1 MGHGLWINAMRKSWS
16 TTSKRGCSIDDQELP
31 ITFQYRIARHIVAAP
46 VSSSPGAAL
55 FEAGVQFKRERRV
68 YQAREAFMAALAQE
82 PELAAARINLG
93 VLCEEQGL
101 WTMALE
107 YYSTA
112 LADPVARANRA
123 ELFAQLGQLEAA
135 VADFK
140 RLPEELVNFETFTQ
154 CLAQTNRSFL
164 DKLQEQFDIE
174 EETDEVE
181 IHIVAHDEDAP
192 IVEIF
197 GEETSVRIVESAQ
210 QAQPP
215 VSSETGLPEKP
226 LTYAEAMN
234 YFPSHT
240 TSQPQKCL
248 VRDHEEMSIR
258 FVEPTEQALALLRP
272 VSDNTGLPDKPLT
285 YAQAMD
291 YFPHITG
298 QRPKCSVRD
307 HQIADYEAELVVARA
322 ASPPPPLLPAAY
334 HLESTSTCDTR
345 RKYECLVPP
354 PPPHGPSSLASSKA
368 ELSSKL
374 HELQAVLGPRSTGR
388 GLTARRTSTR
398 IRLEARFRP
407 QDTSEDAPEPPCL
420 RYPLGN
426 RRPAAVCSATG

>member
-1 MGHGLWINAMRKSWS
+1 MFK
-16 TTSKRGCSIDDQELP
+16 
-31 ITFQYRIARHIVAAP
+31 
-46 VSSSPGAAL
+46 
-55 FEAGVQFKRERRV
+55 AGVKFKRERRI

-93 VLCEEQGL
+93 VLCEEQGQ

-123 ELFAQLGQLEAA
+123 ELFAQLGRLEAA

-140 RLPEELVNFETFTQ
+140 RLPEELINFEIFTQ
-154 CLAQTNRSFL
+154 CLAQTNRTFI

-174 EETDEVE
+174 EEPEEVE
-181 IHIVAHDEDAP
+181 IHIVPHDEQARLVK
-192 IVEIF
+192 ILS
-197 GEETSVRIVESAQ
+197 EETSVRIVEPAEEAQ
-210 QAQPP
+210 PLVPP
-215 VSSETGLPEKP
+215 VSEETGFPEKP
-226 LTYAEAMN
+226 LTYAQAMD
-234 YFPSHT
+234 YFPPHT
-240 TSQPQKCL
+240 TGQPQKYSASG
-248 VRDHEEMSIR
+248 DEMR
-258 FVEPTEQALALLRP
+258 EGFVEPTERSPIQLRP
-272 VSDNTGLPDKPLT
+272 VSRNSGLPDKPLT

-298 QRPKCSVRD
+298 QPPKCSVSD
-307 HQIADYEAELVVARA
+307 HQLADYEAELVMDRA

-334 HLESTSTCDTR
+334 HLESTSARDAR
-345 RKYECLVPP
+345 QKYECLVPP
-354 PPPHGPSSLASSKA
+354 PPPHGPPSVASSKA

-388 GLTARRTSTR
+388 GLTSRRTPTQ
-398 IRLEARFRP
+398 IRLAAR
-407 QDTSEDAPEPPCL
+407 SKPEGATEIVPGAHRL
-420 RYPLGN
+420 HSSLGN